1 MKAVVCRILG
11 EPEALVV
18 EQVPVPPMGPTQVRI
33 AVHACGIN
41 FADSLLIAGKYQLKP
56 APPFTPGMEV
66 AGEVLECG
74 QAVTRCRAGD
84 RVLAT
89 PDYGGFAEEIVVSET
104 DTFVVPE
111 SMDAPTAA
119 ALPVTY
125 GTSHLALQWRASLQ
139 SGEVLVVHG
148 ASGGAGL
155 SAVEIGKAM
164 GAEVIATAGGAEKL
178 AIAAAHGADH
188 LVDSRAQ
195 DVRERIKALTGG
207 RGADVVYDP
216 VGGDLFDAS
225 LRSIAW
231 SGRILLIGFASGRVP
246 QIPANIVMV
255 KNVSVVGVHWGSYR
269 SHAPGVLADSFDQLF
284 AWYRDGRL
292 RPHVSEIY
300 LLEEAGAA
308 LRALLVR
315 KTTGKVVLVTH

>member
-1 MKAVVCRILG
+1 MKAVVCRTRG

-18 EQVPVPPMGPTQVRI
+18 EHVPDPPMGPTEVRI
-33 AVHACGIN
+33 GVHACGIN
-41 FADSLLIAGKYQLKP
+41 FADTLLIAGTYQLKP
-56 APPFTPGMEV
+56 MPPFIPGMEV

-74 QAVTRCRAGD
+74 QEVRRCRAGD

-89 PDYGGFAEEIVVSET
+89 PDYGGFAEQTVVSET
-104 DTFVVPE
+104 DTFVIPDH
-111 SMDAPTAA
+111 MDMATAA
-119 ALPVTY
+119 AFPVTY
-125 GTSHLALQWRASLQ
+125 GTSHVALQCRALLRG
-139 SGEVLVVHG
+139 GEILVVHG
-148 ASGGAGL
+148 AAGGAGL

-178 AIAAAHGADH
+178 AVAGAHGADH
-188 LVDSRAQ
+188 LVDSRAE
-195 DVRERIKALTGG
+195 DVRARIKSLTRT

-216 VGGDLFDAS
+216 VGGELFDAS

-255 KNVSVVGVHWGSYR
+255 KNVAVIGVHWGSYR
-269 SHAPGVLADSFDQLF
+269 SHDPGVLADSFEQLF

-292 RPHVSEIY
+292 KPHVGETY
-300 LLEEAGAA
+300 PLESAATA
-308 LRALLVR
+308 LRTLLGR
-315 KTTGKVVLVTH
+315 KTVGKLVLAIR